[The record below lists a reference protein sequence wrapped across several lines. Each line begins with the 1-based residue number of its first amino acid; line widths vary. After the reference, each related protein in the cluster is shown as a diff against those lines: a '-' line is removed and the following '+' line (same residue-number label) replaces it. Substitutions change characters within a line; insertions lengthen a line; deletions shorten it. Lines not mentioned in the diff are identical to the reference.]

1 MFYDPVCQME
11 VDAGAARWR
20 STYNGITYYF
30 CDEACKVRF
39 EQDPE
44 YYLNNGAPEENAR
57 QEEFQ
62 RETVDLPITGM
73 SCGSCVRAVEHALSE
88 LDGVETVTVNLAAEQ
103 ARVIYDPNAVD
114 EPAFQRALKAYGYG
128 VKPSRSQTVLTVSG
142 MTCAGCASAVES
154 ALKAV
159 PGVSAASVNLS
170 THEARVTH
178 DLAGVNE
185 DTLIAAVKN
194 AGYEASVPSGASA
207 ADDDATEAEYRA
219 AKRRLI
225 LAWALAGPVA
235 LLMLLH
241 MVGVHFPL
249 YLPIEIALSLPVL
262 AVAGAQT
269 YAKGFKTSLHGRP
282 NMDALVS
289 LGTIAAFI
297 TGPFALLGMP
307 VASYAAIGA
316 MIMAFHLTG
325 RYLEARARGRA
336 SQAIRQLLELGAKT
350 ARVERDGEEIEV
362 PVNEVAVG
370 DIMIIRPGEKIPTD
384 GQVVDGASAVDE
396 SMATGESIPV
406 DKHPGDEVIGAT
418 INTTGALRVKASRVG
433 QDTFLAQ
440 VVRIVQEAQGT
451 KVPIQDFADR
461 VTGVFVPI
469 VAVLALATFA
479 VWMVFP
485 GTLQAIAAWAAPI
498 LPWID
503 LSGSNLTL
511 AIFAAVAVLV
521 IACPCAMGLATPTA
535 LMVGSGLGASRGI
548 LIRNG
553 EAIQAMGGVRAVALD
568 KTGTLT
574 KGQPEVTGITPA
586 ATLSRDDVLA
596 LAAGVDQ
603 HSEHP
608 IARAIVEHARDNGVA
623 PADVTGFQAI
633 SGQGATA
640 VSRGVAVRV
649 GRPAMMRAAKIDLGV
664 LDDQIAVYQAAGQTV
679 VVVSRDDAAVG
690 VIAVAD
696 TLKDEARETVDALHE
711 LGLKVVMIT
720 GDNERTAQ
728 AIAQDVGIDEVR
740 ANVLPAEKRMAVQ
753 ALQAQYGRTAMV
765 GDGINDAAAL
775 AQADVGI
782 AIGAGA
788 DVAIEASDITLV
800 SGDLRGL
807 VTAVRLS
814 KATFR
819 KIKQN
824 LFWAFGYNVVAIPMA
839 VFGMLHPLIAELA
852 MAGSSLSVVGNAL
865 RLKRFRA

>member
-1 MFYDPVCQME
+1 MYRDPVCAME
-11 VDAGAARWR
+11 VDADTARWR
-20 STYNGITYYF
+20 SAYDGATYYF
-30 CDEACKVRF
+30 CGEKCKALF
-39 EQDPE
+39 EQNPE
-44 YYLNNGAPEENAR
+44 HYLGNGPSPTNEQKHPAPA
-57 QEEFQ
+57 Q
-62 RETVDLPITGM
+62 TIDLPVSGM
-73 SCGSCVRAVEHALSE
+73 TCGSCARAVEHALGGLE
-88 LDGVETVTVNLAAEQ
+88 GVEDVTVNLAAEQ
-103 ARVIYDPNAVD
+103 ARVAYDPELVD
-114 EPAFQRALKAYGYG
+114 EDAFAQTLQAYGYG
-128 VKPSRSQTVLTVSG
+128 VKTTATQTTLKVSG
-142 MTCAGCASAVES
+142 MTCAGCARAVET
-154 ALKAV
+154 ALQQAA
-159 PGVSAASVNLS
+159 GVSAASVNLS

-178 DLAGVNE
+178 DPAVARAE
-185 DTLIAAVKN
+185 SLIETVKA
-194 AGYEASVPSGASA
+194 AGYDAAIPDA
-207 ADDDATEAEYRA
+207 ADTEDSTALDYRA

-225 LAWALAGPVA
+225 IAWALTGPVA
-235 LLMLLH
+235 VLMLLH
-241 MVGVHFPL
+241 MAGVHFPF
-249 YLPIEIALSLPVL
+249 YLPIEIALALPVL
-262 AVAGAQT
+262 AVAGLQT
-269 YAKGFKTSLHGRP
+269 YAKGIKTSLHGRP
-282 NMDALVS
+282 NMDALVT

-297 TGPFALLGMP
+297 TGPFALLGLP
-307 VASYAAIGA
+307 VASYAAIAA

-350 ARVERDGEEIEV
+350 ARVERNGEEIEV
-362 PVNEVAVG
+362 PVNEVNVG
-370 DIMIIRPGEKIPTD
+370 DIMIIRPGEKIPAD
-384 GQVVDGASAVDE
+384 GQVVDGQSAVDE

-406 DKHPGDEVIGAT
+406 DKQAGDNVIGAT
-418 INTTGALRVKASRVG
+418 INTTGALRVEATRVG

-461 VTGVFVPI
+461 VTGVFVP
-469 VAVLALATFA
+469 VVVVLAVSTFMA
-479 VWMVFP
+479 WMIFP
-485 GTLQAIAAWAAPI
+485 ETLQAIAAWAAPV

-503 LSGSNLTL
+503 LSGSTLTL

-535 LMVGSGLGASRGI
+535 LMVGTGLGASRGI

-553 EAIQAMGGVRAVALD
+553 EAIQAMGGVRAIALD

-574 KGQPEVTGITPA
+574 KGQPEVTGVTPA
-586 ATLSRDDVLA
+586 AGLAQEDVLA

-608 IARAIVEHARDNGVA
+608 IAQAIVSHAQANGVT
-623 PADVTGFQAI
+623 PHEVTGFQAV
-633 SGQGATA
+633 SGLGATA
-640 VSRGVAVRV
+640 LYRGVSVRV
-649 GRPAMMRAAKIDLGV
+649 GRPDMMRDANIGLGA
-664 LDDQIAVYQAAGQTV
+664 LEDPLAQYQAAGQTV

-690 VIAVAD
+690 VLAVAD
-696 TLKDEARETVDALHE
+696 TLKDEARETVEALHD
-711 LGLKVVMIT
+711 LGLKVAMIT
-720 GDNERTAQ
+720 GDNERTAR
-728 AIAQDVGIDEVR
+728 AIADELGIDDVR
-740 ANVLPAEKRMAVQ
+740 ANVFPAEKRKAVI
-753 ALQAQYGRTAMV
+753 ALQDQHGRTAMV

-788 DVAIEASDITLV
+788 DVAIEAADITLV

-865 RLKRFRA
+865 RLKRFRT